1 MFGQRLREQMA
12 ALAVCHEKDVACLI
26 GVQDGRNCL
35 PARIADRRLWQTIN
49 LIRIPVRLP
58 VDLGSIE
65 RSALSTTIVQGLTP
79 GDPVDRS
86 PNAYLASDG

>member
-1 MFGQRLREQMA
+1 MA

-79 GDPVDRS
+79 GDPVDDRRI
-86 PNAYLASDG
+86 AL